1 MKMAEPAA
9 AEAIQV
15 TSDVTQSL
23 VVAGGFSDS
32 FQAFQEFWLGNFILN
47 ILGYAVLILPGYL
60 LVRWL
65 QRLPQVERGS
75 RGMGGRAQLTANLM
89 FMRQLVGQL
98 FV

>member
-15 TSDVTQSL
+15 TSDVTSL
-23 VVAGGFSDS
+23 VVAGGLSDN

-65 QRLPQVERGS
+65 QRLPQVERGR
-75 RGMGGRAQLTANLM
+75 RGMGDAPN
-89 FMRQLVGQL
+89 
-98 FV
+98 